1 MIATEARVSDMANN
15 KKNNTK
21 RTTDTTMSYIGPKL
35 KFEGREAYNLLRTNL
50 MFAIKRNDRN
60 ARVIGVTSSIHGEGK
75 SLTAIN
81 MAYSI
86 AESGQ
91 KVVLVECDLRLPT
104 LRKKINLPKTTGLS
118 NLLAG
123 INSENATLH
132 KDVLIKNFDVVQAGD
147 IPPNPSELLGS
158 KQFGMLIDNLAEN
171 YDVVI
176 LDLPPVGEVSDALVA
191 SKVTD
196 GIVVV
201 VRQDY
206 TQSSDLDYTLRQL
219 QLVNAKIIGFVYNGA
234 SSRAKKYGYGYGKKY
249 KYGYASAANSKK

>member
-1 MIATEARVSDMANN
+1 MAKN
-15 KKNNTK
+15 KTNNTA
-21 RTTDTTMSYIGPKL
+21 DTSSSFLGPKL
-35 KFEGREAYNLLRTNL
+35 NFEGRESYNLLRTNL
-50 MFAIKRNDRN
+50 MFSTKRNDRS
-60 ARVIGVTSSIHGEGK
+60 ARVIGVTSSLHGEGK
-75 SLTAIN
+75 SLTSIN
-81 MAYSI
+81 LAYSL

-104 LRKKINLPKTTGLS
+104 LRKKLSLPKTTGLS

-132 KDVLIKNFDVVQAGD
+132 KDVLIKKMDVVQAGD

-158 KQFGMLIDNLAEN
+158 KPFSLLIDNLAES
-171 YDVVI
+171 YDVVL

-196 GIVVV
+196 GIIVV

-206 TQSSDLDYTLRQL
+206 TQTSDLDYALRQIEL
-219 QLVNAKIIGFVYNGA
+219 IGAKIIGFVYNGA
-234 SSRAKKYGYGYGKKY
+234 ASKTRKY
-249 KYGYASAANSKK
+249 KYGKYKYGKYKYGKYKYASGPRTTK